1 MKLDLQIT
9 NLGVDV
15 YPNKSTESLFYEL
28 IIGNVVKGDKG
39 DSAYQVW
46 LDNGHTGTEQ
56 DFFDWIQ
63 QPATDAAAELFNLV
77 GIYNVTALQP
87 LGSGYYTLATS
98 LAAVPA
104 DVRKVGLFIT
114 FESSANNWMLYQFKG
129 SSTATWTTPSDWVA
143 SVFQT
148 TGQST
153 LYAMSQKATTDALDN
168 KINKDGSNSLIDV
181 LRFKSDTIT
190 ELSNIGD
197 VRYSTVSGT
206 LEVKISDSCT
216 IQVGE
221 EMTSSAKNGEATT
234 ITNGK
239 VVYIDGAVGANPII
253 KLASTA
259 NADIAEKTFAVATED
274 IATIGRVTTEGLV
287 RDINTSAFAEG
298 ALLWLTTNGNL
309 TATEPTSPTPKVCIG
324 VCLRQHA
331 TQGIIYVKIR
341 TVGRLQKLSDV
352 YAPTITGGDVLK
364 FNSTNGRFEPFALDT
379 ALGSKID
386 KTAVKQVIG
395 TSETDVISQKGVTDI
410 TNEIIS
416 DLSDT
421 NIQLDE
427 VDEVATSNYK
437 TLNIGS
443 SGLVTLSP
451 TTRYFTYRVSVLE
464 NMILN
469 IDLQRMINQTGS
481 ARCRLIID
489 MPILRTITITKPILW
504 GGTIPTFSAA
514 GQYVFE
520 VIDVDGTGTPLV
532 WQVASTT
539 KAQTTGV
546 ILYVDS
552 TGAVYSTEQIN
563 GEVATRTT
571 STWSNPFKYLQNA
584 INAAQA
590 GDIIFIKQGTY
601 KPTHLRTAPTVYA
614 AGNCLDRNATFTM
627 KNGVDVYGGFAG
639 TESKTWQRTVDVQ
652 GFPTNQTTLS
662 GDIRSEAVI
671 DSAILIGD
679 RRTEASKANAAY
691 NVVMASAITQ
701 LTYLNGVV
709 VMYGNA
715 NGGASPTER
724 AAGLLLSPTLVSINN
739 VSKNNTSSFRGGGF
753 MGGVIINSKSVN
765 NTSSEGGGFHSA
777 TSLVSCVAMFNR
789 STSNG
794 GGCHSCLSRK
804 CISVGNFSGGNGGGW
819 YTSDCY
825 TCIAVSNESIL
836 GGGAVYNTSVNCS
849 FLSNKASAAILTSS
863 TQNIAVVN
871 CLLYGNKNT
880 SGTAVSIWSSTVNRI
895 IYILNNAYDT
905 NNPTISGAEGSE
917 VDYNTCIPKL
927 TLEQAKIEIPSF
939 VGTPTTPEQ
948 VAELEAYIANI
959 ATKLR
964 PKTGSILRGVGVKR
978 LVDPIT
984 PTTDYDGVQRAE
996 TPTIGAFE

>member
-63 QPATDAAAELFNLV
+63 QPATDAADELN
-77 GIYNVTALQP
+77 
-87 LGSGYYTLATS
+87 
-98 LAAVPA
+98 
-104 DVRKVGLFIT
+104 
-114 FESSANNWMLYQFKG
+114 
-129 SSTATWTTPSDWVA
+129 
-143 SVFQT
+143 
-148 TGQST
+148 
-153 LYAMSQKATTDALDN
+153 N

-181 LRFKSDTIT
+181 LRFKSDTIK

-197 VRYSTVSGT
+197 VRYSPVSGT
-206 LEVKISDSCT
+206 LEVKISSTRT
-216 IQVGE
+216 IQIGE
-221 EMTSSAKNGEATT
+221 EVTARAKSGEANP
-234 ITNGK
+234 IDNGK
-239 VVYIDGAVGANPII
+239 VVYIDGAVDGIPII

-259 NADIAEKTFAVATED
+259 NADIAEKTFAVTFWR
-274 IATIGRVTTEGLV
+274 IGTIGKVITEGLV
-287 RDINTSAFAEG
+287 RYMNTSAFAEG

-331 TQGIIYVKIR
+331 NEGIIYVKIR

-352 YAPTITGGDVLK
+352 YAPTITGGDVLR

-379 ALGSKID
+379 ALGSKLD

-421 NIQLDE
+421 NIHLDE

-489 MPILRTITITKPILW
+489 MPILRTITITNPILW
-504 GGTIPTFSAA
+504 GGTIPTFSSA

-539 KAQTTGV
+539 KTQTTGV
-546 ILYVDS
+546 ILYVNS

-571 STWSNPFKYLQNA
+571 STWANPFKYLQNA
-584 INAAQA
+584 INSAQA

-601 KPTHLRTAPTVYA
+601 KPTHLRTTPTVYA

-639 TESKTWQRTVDVQ
+639 TESKTWQRVVDSQ
-652 GFPTNQTTLS
+652 GFPTNQTILS
-662 GDIRSEAVI
+662 GDILNEAVI

-691 NVVMASAITQ
+691 NVVMATAITK

-709 VMYGNA
+709 AMYGNA
-715 NGGASPTER
+715 NGTLNISDRGGAWYSSPTFV
-724 AAGLLLSPTLVSINN
+724 ATHCVAQDCFGVY
-739 VSKNNTSSFRGGGF
+739 GGGW
-753 MGGVIINSKSVN
+753 NQ
-765 NTSSEGGGFHSA
+765 GFNLYCRAKNCSA
-777 TSLVSCVAMFNR
+777 L
-789 STSNG
+789 
-794 GGCHSCLSRK
+794 
-804 CISVGNFSGGNGGGW
+804 NGGGW
-819 YTSDCY
+819 NAGSVSGINRNCSALFNLGSVGGGFIAGNNYCCVAIGNISTNTGGGWCY
-825 TCIAVSNESIL
+825 GTNINCVAIGNSSPYGGGWTYGSNINCIAISNRAQQ
-836 GGGAVYNTSVNCS
+836 AVFIHAN
-849 FLSNKASAAILTSS
+849 
-863 TQNIAVVN
+863 TQNHSEVN
-871 CLLYGNKNT
+871 SLLFNNKNASNIVVGYT
-880 SGTAVSIWSSTVNRI
+880 NVNSSPMKIVF
-895 IYILNNAYDT
+895 LNSAYDVNHPSINST
-905 NNPTISGAEGSE
+905 NINSKI
-917 VDYNTCIPKL
+917 DFNTCIPNL
-927 TLEQAKIEIPSF
+927 TLDQAKIEIPSF
-939 VGTPTTPEQ
+939 VGSPTTPEQ

-959 ATKLR
+959 STNLR
-964 PKTGSILRGVGVKR
+964 PKADSILRGAGVKR